1 MDLRDYEVKP
11 DEQLFGKI
19 QHRLKV
25 RRMRRMAIGNVAAV
39 SVIAA
44 AVAIVLGVNG
54 SEKGV
59 TGSERANVEVVAAV
73 TESGTVAKEVQG
85 SVGHMREYKTNV
97 VKSAVTTEESVTVN
111 EEDLRELLPVGMVA
125 LQPVVEPEEGA
136 TTFSLGTID
145 TIPTIRQHGNS
156 EIGVR
161 NLESRVENEEKKVEN
176 GVRKAVV
183 TAVSPL
189 WAPNAIIPDGDEDEN
204 RYFKLVSASPITEF
218 TVRIYNRRGI
228 QVYTSNDP
236 NFRWNATHN
245 GTRVPQGAYVWTVK
259 YRDSDGNVQQQRGS
273 VVVVR

>member
-1 MDLRDYEVKP
+1 MKP

-25 RRMRRMAIGNVAAV
+25 RRMRRMVIGSVAAV

-44 AVAIVLGVNG
+44 AVAIVLGVNWK
-54 SEKGV
+54 EKGV
-59 TGSERANVEVVAAV
+59 TVGERTNVEVAVAA
-73 TESGTVAKEVQG
+73 TESGAVAKEVQG
-85 SVGHMREYKTNV
+85 SVEQAREYKKNI
-97 VKSAVTTEESVTVN
+97 VKSAVTTEEPVTIN

-125 LQPVVEPEEGA
+125 LQPVVEPEEGSA
-136 TTFSLGTID
+136 TFSMGTID
-145 TIPTIRQHGNS
+145 TIPTIRQHSNS

-161 NLESRVENEEKKVEN
+161 NLELRVESEEKKVEN
-176 GVRKAVV
+176 RVRKTVIT
-183 TAVSPL
+183 TASPL
-189 WAPNAIIPDGDEDEN
+189 WAPNAIVPDGDEDEN